1 MNRERLERLDQ
12 LMDQDRWTDDE
23 LDERS
28 RLLLEFYGW
37 ARRLVDSYLR
47 RDEETVELPEGW
59 RRRSAVLR
67 AMSLFGPGA
76 WAFELREGLGELAFR
91 GAID

>member
-23 LDERS
+23 LDERG

-47 RDEETVELPEGW
+47 RDEETVELPEGE
-59 RRRSAVLR
+59 AG
-67 AMSLFGPGA
+67 F
-76 WAFELREGLGELAFR
+76 
-91 GAID
+91 